1 VKRHGIKGI
10 GSSPEEV
17 GMRVGVAQTQLLLR
31 RSEEAEVAA
40 VVAVVAES
48 IGSAEEE
55 NIAAGEAGEEE
66 GGKAQTTHGTNG
78 AWSRIRGRSWSG
90 SMGSRASWHD
100 GKIHTP
106 TGYQGHGHTISG
118 TTIPLNTFHP
128 DSISI
133 YPTAFDTCQKPHPK
147 KAPSL
152 TLSVQSK
159 KNRHNHPYKYCRI
172 RGNAPFQAHT
182 KICSS
187 GN

>member
-1 VKRHGIKGI
+1 VKRHGIKGT

-17 GMRVGVAQTQLLLR
+17 GVGVGVARTQLLLR
-31 RSEEAEVAA
+31 RLEEAEGAA
-40 VVAVVAES
+40 VAAVVAES

-90 SMGSRASWHD
+90 SMGSRVSWHD

-118 TTIPLNTFHP
+118 TTIPLNTSHP

-147 KAPSL
+147 K
-152 TLSVQSK
+152 K
-159 KNRHNHPYKYCRI
+159 HH
-172 RGNAPFQAHT
+172 H
-182 KICSS
+182 
-187 GN
+187 